1 MNTASDLPIANWL
14 PLLLV
19 PLLLYR
25 ALLCCF
31 LEAFHALTSLQRRLL
46 VEEDDHL
53 NPQLADLL
61 ERPHALGLGIALFN
75 HILLVLL
82 MLMAWPLHP
91 HLYGGAYTLAGLFL
105 IYLWALDYTLPTLLV
120 GSTPAEW
127 LKRLFPIY
135 HPAHTLLTPLV
146 TPLAHFVEQKRGAHE
161 KRVQEETEDDDDEGE
176 GVTALLEEGEAEGI
190 LEKED
195 RELIQS
201 LVGFNDS
208 LVREL
213 MTPRT
218 AMQAIDVGASVDEV
232 WAAFRASRHS
242 RLPLVDGH
250 PDQIIGIL
258 RLKELI
264 QIDDNEPLDL
274 KGLATP
280 AFFVPE
286 SKPSLDLLRDMQN
299 SGSQMAIVVDE
310 FGSVSGIV
318 TLQNLLEAVFGE
330 IREEH
335 ETPAEIQETSQEG
348 VFRVSGHLHMEDLE
362 EQLGL
367 EWPREGFDTIAG
379 FIMSRLGRIPKVQ
392 ESLEVEGARL
402 TVLEMNGARIL
413 TIRVEKI

>member
-1 MNTASDLPIANWL
+1 M
-14 PLLLV
+14 
-19 PLLLYR
+19 YR

-46 VEEDDHL
+46 VEEDDRL
-53 NPQLADLL
+53 NPTLGKLL
-61 ERPHALGLGIALFN
+61 EHPHALGLGVALFN

-91 HLYGGAYTLAGLFL
+91 HLPGGAFTLAGLFL

-135 HPAHTLLTPLV
+135 QPAHTLLSPMV
-146 TPLAHFVEQKRGAHE
+146 TPLAQFVELKREAHE
-161 KRVQEETEDDDDEGE
+161 KRVQEETEADDDEGE

-195 RELIQS
+195 RELIQN

-250 PDQIIGIL
+250 PDQVIGIL

-264 QIDDNEPLDL
+264 QLDDHEQLDL
-274 KGLATP
+274 RRLATP
-280 AFFVPE
+280 ASFVPE
-286 SKPSLDLLRDMQN
+286 SKPSIDLLRDMQA

-310 FGSVSGIV
+310 FGSVSGLV
-318 TLQNLLEAVFGE
+318 TLQDLLEAVFGE

-335 ETPAEIQETSQEG
+335 EAPPEIQETQQDG
-348 VFRVSGHLHMEDLE
+348 VFRISGHLHMEDLE
-362 EQLGL
+362 ERLGL
-367 EWPREGFDTIAG
+367 EWPREGFDTISG
-379 FIMSRLGRIPKVQ
+379 FIMSRLGHIPKEQ
-392 ESLEVEGARL
+392 ESLDVEGARM
-402 TVLEMNGARIL
+402 TVLEMDGARIL
-413 TIRVEKI
+413 LVRVEKI